1 MSENDNVES
10 NNEKVT
16 KRVPLN
22 KETYKFIKKMV
33 IEEDLDNDGTIKPEM
48 IGVCIDKLVTNMKA
62 NQNE

>member
-22 KETYKFIKKMV
+22 KETYKFLKKMV
-33 IEEDLDNDGTIKPEM
+33 IEEDLDNDGIIKPEM
-48 IGVCIDKLVTNMKA
+48 IGECIDKLVTNMKA